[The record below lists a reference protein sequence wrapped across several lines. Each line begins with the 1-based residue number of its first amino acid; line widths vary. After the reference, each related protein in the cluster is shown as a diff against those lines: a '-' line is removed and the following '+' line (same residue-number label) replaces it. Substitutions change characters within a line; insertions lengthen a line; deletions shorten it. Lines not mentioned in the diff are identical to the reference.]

1 MPVAPPSPSA
11 RETRG
16 YGGLA
21 PSVVA
26 SLTDLELV
34 ARLIVEGVR
43 SGPHRSP
50 FRGFSTEFDQH
61 RSYRPGDDLRH
72 LDWKLLGKTD
82 RLYTRQFRDT
92 TNMAVMLVVDA
103 SASMGFPDTGVSKL
117 RYGTIVAAALAYLI
131 VTQGDSVGLMCTA
144 GEALTYLP
152 ARGGR
157 AHLRRLLATLERLHA
172 AGAWRPARAIARAG
186 DLLKRRGL
194 IIAISDF
201 YDDEDDTLRELKRAG
216 RRGHDVAMIQT
227 LSAPELSLPYTGD
240 LEFRDLESGALRTVS
255 AAGAG
260 REYRAS
266 VGTFLEG
273 WRSRARQNGID
284 YALLTTDDAP
294 ERALRTYVVKRGS
307 RLRPGR
313 HASSAAR

>member
-1 MPVAPPSPSA
+1 MSLLV
-11 RETRG
+11 
-16 YGGLA
+16 

-61 RSYRPGDDLRH
+61 RSYRSGDDLRH

-92 TNMAVMLVVDA
+92 TNMAVMLVVDT
-103 SASMGFPDTGVSKL
+103 SASMGFPLEGVSKL
-117 RYGTIVAAALAYLI
+117 RYATIAAAALAYLV
-131 VTQGDSVGLMCTA
+131 VTQGDSVGLMSA
-144 GEALTYLP
+144 SGEKLTYLP

-157 AHLRRLLATLERLHA
+157 AHLRRVLATLDALCPAETWH
-172 AGAWRPARAIARAG
+172 PARAIARAA

-194 IIAISDF
+194 IMVLSDF
-201 YDDEDDTLRELKRAG
+201 YDDEDETLRELKRAG

-227 LSAPELSLPYTGD
+227 LSAAELTLSYAGD
-240 LEFRDLESGALRTVS
+240 VEFQDLESGTTRTV
-255 AAGAG
+255 AAGVV
-260 REYRAS
+260 RRDYRAS
-266 VGTFLEG
+266 IGTFLED
-273 WRSRARQNGID
+273 WRGRARQNGID
-284 YALLTTDDAP
+284 YALMTTDDAP
-294 ERALRTYVVKRGS
+294 ERALRTYIVKRGS
-307 RLRPGR
+307 RLMPAR
-313 HASSAAR
+313 HASQATP

>member
-1 MPVAPPSPSA
+1 MP
-11 RETRG
+11 
-16 YGGLA
+16 LQ

-82 RLYTRQFRDT
+82 RLYSRQFRDT
-92 TNMAVMLVVDA
+92 TNMAVMLVVDT
-103 SASMGFPDTGVSKL
+103 SASMGFPQEGMSKL
-117 RYGTIVAAALAYLI
+117 RYATIAAAALSYLV
-131 VTQGDSVGLMCTA
+131 VTQGDSAGLMSA
-144 GEALTYLP
+144 SGEQLTYLP

-157 AHLRRLLATLERLHA
+157 AHLRRVLATLDKLQP
-172 AGAWRPARAIARAG
+172 AGAWRPARAIARAA

-194 IIAISDF
+194 IIVLSDF
-201 YDDEDDTLRELKRAG
+201 YDDEDDTLREMKRAG
-216 RRGHDVAMIQT
+216 RRGHDVAMLQL
-227 LSAPELSLPYTGD
+227 LSPAEMSLSYPGD
-240 LEFRDLESGALRTVS
+240 REFEDLESGARRTIS
-255 AAGAG
+255 PAAIG

-266 VGTFLEG
+266 VATFLEE
-273 WRSRARQNGID
+273 WRGRARQNGID
-284 YALLTTDDAP
+284 YALVTTDEAP
-294 ERALRTYVVKRGS
+294 ERALRTYIVKRGS
-307 RLRPGR
+307 RLMPAR
-313 HASSAAR
+313 HASQATA